1 MPHEESMKI
10 NTAKAKMLA
19 GGTAFGF
26 ELGMGSALIAE
37 ALSRTGIDYLQI
49 DTQHGDWGPDSTL
62 AALVAMEGGTAT
74 PVARVARNDYTLI
87 GRLLDEGMMGI
98 VVPMVHTAEDARAA
112 ADACRFPP
120 LGARS
125 CGWGRVGRNDPD
137 YWDWIDEQVLVMVQ
151 IESITAVENA
161 EAILSTPGVDGCWT
175 GPADLAYSM
184 GIHPRDQRQDDRHRR
199 ALERILEACANTA
212 KIPGIAA
219 MNPEDAA
226 DRAAQGW
233 RFVNAGADYQLLL
246 DAARAGLKTVGLDR
260 ELAGQEARTTSY

>member
-1 MPHEESMKI
+1 
-10 NTAKAKMLA
+10 MLA

-26 ELGMGSALIAE
+26 ELGMGSPLIAE